1 MVPRLP
7 HTDVQTLS
15 AHDFKVTVEPGTGA
29 LIRAIEWQAPDETT
43 HQLLYS
49 PGDVAATSKMPNR
62 FGAWAMVP
70 FANRAFG
77 GILRDGALVYD
88 LPINAPDGEATIHG
102 FGWQSAWDVSHSS
115 AARLILRHSRSEM
128 SGPYHYTAQLSISLV
143 PGTVAIALSVVNLG
157 DIALPYGIGLHPW
170 FPCAQDTRLALH
182 ADGEFLF
189 APGYRATG
197 RSDFT
202 DGGPFSTDRIF
213 QTGQEVAHSFIG
225 WGGTAT
231 VSTPSSGLA
240 LTILASENL
249 RSPVVWAP
257 ADAPFLCIEPQSH
270 GIGAPSEPVAAELTP
285 MTRLAPGETLSG
297 WMRLTPG
304 LVERSA

>member
-7 HTDVQTLS
+7 HTDTQTLS

-29 LIRAIEWQAPDETT
+29 LIRAIEWQAPDGTT

-202 DGGPFSTDRIF
+202 DGGAIQRRPDIPDR
-213 QTGQEVAHSFIG
+213 TGGRPQFHRMGRHGHGVNTIIG
-225 WGGTAT
+225 TGTHD
-231 VSTPSSGLA
+231 SGQRKPPLA
-240 LTILASENL
+240 CCL
-249 RSPVVWAP
+249 
-257 ADAPFLCIEPQSH
+257 
-270 GIGAPSEPVAAELTP
+270 G
-285 MTRLAPGETLSG
+285 TR
-297 WMRLTPG
+297 
-304 LVERSA
+304 